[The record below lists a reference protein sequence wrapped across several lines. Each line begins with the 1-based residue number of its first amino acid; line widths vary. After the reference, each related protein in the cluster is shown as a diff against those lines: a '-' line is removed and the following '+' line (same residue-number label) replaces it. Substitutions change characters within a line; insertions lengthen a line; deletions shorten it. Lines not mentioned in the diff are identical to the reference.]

1 MGMALLLLALGLA
14 LLYLGGEGL
23 VRGASGLALRCGL
36 TPLAVG
42 LTVVAFGTSAP
53 ELVVSSDAAWR
64 GLGDVALGNVIGSNI
79 GNIAL
84 ILALTALLRPVTT
97 HLQLLRFDVP
107 VMIGAALLLALLLL
121 DRQVGQFDGVLLL
134 LGIVAYTGWVL
145 RAARKEAQA
154 VQAEFAQGVP
164 HAPRPLWML
173 LGLTLV
179 GLALLVVGGRVF
191 VDAAV
196 KLAQHW
202 GVSDAVIGLTIVA
215 VGTSLPEL
223 AASLVAVLRK
233 ESDMAVG
240 NIVGSNIFNVLGI
253 LGVSG
258 LVRPLDAI
266 NIGFTDLLVM
276 IGLSVSLF
284 PMLVTQHR
292 LTRGE
297 GAVLLGVYAAYVVM
311 LVQR

>member
-1 MGMALLLLALGLA
+1 MGMSLLLLALGLA

-107 VMIGAALLLALLLL
+107 VMIGAALLLAVLLL
-121 DRQVGQFDGVLLL
+121 DRQVGQVDGLLLL
-134 LGIVAYTGWVL
+134 LGIVAYTAWVL

-154 VQAEFAQGVP
+154 VQVEFAQGVP
-164 HAPRPLWML
+164 HAPRPLWLL
-173 LGLTLV
+173 LGLTLA

-196 KLAQHW
+196 KLAQLW

-253 LGVSG
+253 LGVSS
-258 LVRPLDAI
+258 LVRPLEAI
-266 NIGFTDLLVM
+266 NIGVTDLLVM
-276 IGLSVSLF
+276 IGLSVSLY